1 MPRKN
6 LCLVSL
12 PLLVVVP
19 SFLGATAAFGLS
31 PKQQQH
37 PLSIL
42 VFDSTSSNPVLL
54 TESDEP
60 SRSNDREHCR
70 KEREIYQDIDRD
82 RQNLQN
88 DEDESDRRHDQQE
101 LRRDNRRLQDP
112 RSEGSE
118 RSYNCD
124 YLYREDNREYN
135 RDGDYN
141 REDNYNRDLPP
152 VVVPVV
158 PQSDSPAYPYRE
170 DNREYNRD
178 RNYNREDNYN
188 RDLPPVVVPVVPQ
201 SESPNS
207 RDYLKTQY

>member
-1 MPRKN
+1 

-12 PLLVVVP
+12 PLLVLVP

-31 PKQQQH
+31 PKQQQQ
-37 PLSIL
+37 PPSVL
-42 VFDSTSSNPVLL
+42 VLTSTSSNSVLL
-54 TESDEP
+54 TEWDEQ

-88 DEDESDRRHDQQE
+88 DEDESDRHHDQQE
-101 LRRDNRRLQDP
+101 LHRDNRRLQDL
-112 RSEGSE
+112 RSKDSE

-124 YLYREDNREYN
+124 
-135 RDGDYN
+135 
-141 REDNYNRDLPP
+141 
-152 VVVPVV
+152 
-158 PQSDSPAYPYRE
+158 YPYRE

-178 RNYNREDNYN
+178 RDYHREDNYN

-201 SESPNS
+201 SESPDS
-207 RDYLKTQY
+207 RD